1 MRMTNREFKKILKDA
16 GMDFSVYGYEGI
28 LNKLSILSDYERR
41 DYKEKGN
48 EVLAKLEYD
57 SGEVIY
63 EALKNRGY
71 YDSEKKEAN

>member
-1 MRMTNREFKKILKDA
+1 MTNKEFKKILKDA

-28 LNKLSILSDYERR
+28 LNKLSILSDYAR
-41 DYKEKGN
+41 KEYEKKGN
-48 EVLAKLEYD
+48 KVLAKLEYD
-57 SGEVIY
+57 TGKVIY